1 MRSICSCFRSGFLW
15 ILMRLLVPWMKW
27 DLEGLTCHHWIQPD
41 PTWSNVQGKC
51 QLHRILS
58 GLGSMIVGILLF
70 LSRRSAGLRV
80 FAWRQRKLKIRQDFE
95 AQKGHSHTC
104 VVPKTQ
110 ATWIATARI
119 DWLQAQECPS
129 LMVDRENISQNLSLW
144 RLSPFSGHLKFSDQP
159 KSDARIIGWTENLQE
174 PTTT

>member
-1 MRSICSCFRSGFLW
+1 
-15 ILMRLLVPWMKW
+15 
-27 DLEGLTCHHWIQPD
+27 
-41 PTWSNVQGKC
+41 
-51 QLHRILS
+51 
-58 GLGSMIVGILLF
+58 MIVGILLF

-159 KSDARIIGWTENLQE
+159 KSDARIIYRNPQLLKL
-174 PTTT
+174 PTLPWFSAKIPKKRTPIWLMIAIDYIIIYIYIS

>member
-1 MRSICSCFRSGFLW
+1 
-15 ILMRLLVPWMKW
+15 MRLLVPWMKW
-27 DLEGLTCHHWIQPD
+27 DLEGLTCYHWIQPD
-41 PTWSNVQGKC
+41 PTWSNLIQPDPTSKANVSFTAFWAA
-51 QLHRILS
+51 S
-58 GLGSMIVGILLF
+58 GLWSWGSSCSSQGDQLGCESSLE
-70 LSRRSAGLRV
+70 R
-80 FAWRQRKLKIRQDFE
+80 RQRKLKIRQDFE

-159 KSDARIIGWTENLQE
+159 KLDARIIGWTENLQE
-174 PTTT
+174 PRTT